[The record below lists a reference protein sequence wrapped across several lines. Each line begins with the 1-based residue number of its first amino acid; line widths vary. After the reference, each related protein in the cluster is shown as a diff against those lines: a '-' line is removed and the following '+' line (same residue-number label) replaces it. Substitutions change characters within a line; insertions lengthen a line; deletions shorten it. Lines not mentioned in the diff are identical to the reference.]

1 LNSLQIQF
9 IFDKNQIKTIML
21 IINTLKNYWKS
32 LIIVAVI
39 LHLSF
44 ASPSE
49 FKQIPTFE
57 NEDKLIH
64 FLMYA
69 GLAIALIYD
78 YNRASSKTNN
88 SLILYWLVCIFA
100 PIFLG
105 GIVEIL
111 QPIYFAPRTASWLDW
126 VADILG
132 VLAGW
137 LIMEALY
144 KKLKA

>member
-1 LNSLQIQF
+1 MS
-9 IFDKNQIKTIML
+9 
-21 IINTLKNYWKS
+21 IITTLKNYWKS
-32 LIIVAVI
+32 LVIIAVI

-49 FKQIPTFE
+49 FKGIPTFE
-57 NEDKLIH
+57 NEDKLVH

-69 GLAIALIYD
+69 GLAIVLIYD
-78 YNRASSKTNN
+78 HKRAKPNN
-88 SLILYWLVCIFA
+88 SLILYRLICIFF
-100 PIFLG
+100 PIFIG

-111 QPIYFAPRTASWLDW
+111 QPMYFAPRSASWFDW
-126 VADILG
+126 LADILG

>member
-1 LNSLQIQF
+1 
-9 IFDKNQIKTIML
+9 ML
-21 IINTLKNYWKS
+21 IINALKNYWKS

-49 FKQIPTFE
+49 FKGIPTFE
-57 NEDKLIH
+57 NEDKLVH

-78 YNRASSKTNN
+78 YKGSTLKKST
-88 SLILYWLVCIFA
+88 LIYWLICIVF
-100 PIFLG
+100 PISLG

-111 QPIYFAPRTASWLDW
+111 QPMYFAPRSASWFDW
-126 VADILG
+126 LADILG

-137 LIMEALY
+137 LTMKALY
-144 KKLKA
+144 KKLNA

>member
-1 LNSLQIQF
+1 MDSLQIQI
-9 IFDKNQIKTIML
+9 IFDKNQAKTIML
-21 IINTLKNYWKS
+21 IINILKKGWKS

-49 FKQIPTFE
+49 FKGIPTFE
-57 NEDKLIH
+57 NEDKLVH
-64 FLMYA
+64 FLMYS

-78 YNRASSKTNN
+78 YKRAKTNN

-100 PIFLG
+100 PILLG

>member
-1 LNSLQIQF
+1 
-9 IFDKNQIKTIML
+9 ML

-57 NEDKLIH
+57 NEDKLVH

-78 YNRASSKTNN
+78 YQRAKTNN
-88 SLILYWLVCIFA
+88 SLILYRLICIVF

-105 GIVEIL
+105 GIIEIL

-144 KKLKA
+144 KKLKS

>member
-1 LNSLQIQF
+1 
-9 IFDKNQIKTIML
+9 ML

-32 LIIVAVI
+32 LIVVAVI

-49 FKQIPTFE
+49 FKGIPTFE
-57 NEDKLIH
+57 NEDKLVH

-78 YNRASSKTNN
+78 HKRAKTNN
-88 SLILYWLVCIFA
+88 SLILYRLICIFF

-111 QPIYFAPRTASWLDW
+111 QPMYFAPRSASWFDW
-126 VADILG
+126 LADILG